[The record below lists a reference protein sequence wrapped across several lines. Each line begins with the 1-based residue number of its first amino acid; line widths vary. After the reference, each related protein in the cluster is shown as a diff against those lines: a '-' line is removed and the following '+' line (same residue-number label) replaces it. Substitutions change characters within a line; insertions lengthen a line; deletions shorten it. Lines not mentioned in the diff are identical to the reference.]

1 MKNNEWSNDKKELI
15 QKKLGFSDYQYLTTT
30 LPSLIKPQTATPV
43 SEKIIKL
50 NKATQQEN
58 EKLPLPRFDFHND
71 CFLPFSRKQKINCHL
86 FQYSYSNYAGIPI

>member
-15 QKKLGFSDYQYLTTT
+15 QKKLGFSDYQYFTTT

-50 NKATQQEN
+50 NKATQQE
-58 EKLPLPRFDFHND
+58 K
-71 CFLPFSRKQKINCHL
+71 RKASFTKIQL
-86 FQYSYSNYAGIPI
+86 S